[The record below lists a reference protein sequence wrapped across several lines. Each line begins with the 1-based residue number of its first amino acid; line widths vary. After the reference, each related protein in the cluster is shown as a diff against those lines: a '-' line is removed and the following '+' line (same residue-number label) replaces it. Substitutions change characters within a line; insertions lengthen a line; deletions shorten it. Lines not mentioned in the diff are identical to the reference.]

1 MTQNVL
7 KQNFSKK
14 IIQGLHTQKTAHEE
28 YWLLLAKVEL
38 SKFSEKTGRGDKK
51 L

>member
-1 MTQNVL
+1 MLT
-7 KQNFSKK
+7 KKFSEKR
-14 IIQGLHTQKTAHEE
+14 IQGLHNQKTAHEE

-38 SKFSEKTGRGDKK
+38 SKFSEKSRRGDKN